1 MRFQHTHFSQR
12 GVAMVISL
20 VMLLL
25 VSIVVLQAARSSN
38 LELLIGNN
46 TQQSTTALMR
56 AENSVLVGETVVEN
70 NFIGAPLNFNFAREG
85 DGFYLEDDLDL
96 QTTDWSELGTEV
108 VGSGYNKFEYVV
120 EYIGSEIA
128 TGSSLGVGAGGSG
141 SNLIYLYRV
150 SGRGD
155 AGIGGAR
162 VVQTIYATAD

>member
-1 MRFQHTHFSQR
+1 MRFQHTHFLQR

-56 AENSVLVGETVVEN
+56 AENSVLVGETVIEN
-70 NFIGAPLNFNFAREG
+70 NFVGAPLDFDFGAQ
-85 DGFYLEDDLDL
+85 DGFYLEDDIDL
-96 QTTDWSELGTEV
+96 RTTDWTELDTEV
-108 VGSGYNKFEYVV
+108 VGSGYDKFEYIV
-120 EYIGSEIA
+120 EYIGPETA
-128 TGSSLGVGAGGSG
+128 AGSSLAVGAGGG
-141 SNLIYLYRV
+141 GINLIYLYRV

-162 VVQTIYATAD
+162 VVQTIYATAE

>member
-1 MRFQHTHFSQR
+1 M
-12 GVAMVISL
+12 
-20 VMLLL
+20 
-25 VSIVVLQAARSSN
+25 
-38 LELLIGNN
+38 
-46 TQQSTTALMR
+46 
-56 AENSVLVGETVVEN
+56 
-70 NFIGAPLNFNFAREG
+70 
-85 DGFYLEDDLDL
+85 
-96 QTTDWSELGTEV
+96 
-108 VGSGYNKFEYVV
+108 VGSGDNKFEYVV